1 MASGKR
7 ELGPCVHPRR
17 HLRVLAVA
25 PHPDDIELGC
35 GATIM
40 RLIHEFGADC
50 FYLVLSSR
58 QATRDSTERREEAV
72 RAAVRLGVPID
83 RSARE
88 AFGIY
93 ECFGRWLKYEK
104 AAKVL
109 RSQESGKGHTEP
121 LVDFNGVGLYD
132 VSHITIENFNDTLFP
147 RSWESI
153 QNRLKEIRDAV
164 RPDLVLLPTIDDA
177 HQDHVTTTECAN
189 REFRGGESRWYYE
202 ILQFDEKIFIPGLFV
217 DVGASTVWAREVDV
231 RGESEA
237 GEADR
242 IWFEEN
248 SLGKLGDLVPPDRLG
263 AVASQYTTNP
273 VAVNDSGDV
282 VHDEQKARYRVYFKQ
297 GTYGERKA
305 DLLVECFRS
314 QRHRIYFD
322 PALVLGN
329 MAGRGM
335 QCGLKVR
342 YAEAYQARISV

>member
-1 MASGKR
+1 
-7 ELGPCVHPRR
+7 
-17 HLRVLAVA
+17 
-25 PHPDDIELGC
+25 
-35 GATIM
+35 
-40 RLIHEFGADC
+40 
-50 FYLVLSSR
+50 
-58 QATRDSTERREEAV
+58 
-72 RAAVRLGVPID
+72 
-83 RSARE
+83 
-88 AFGIY
+88 
-93 ECFGRWLKYEK
+93 
-104 AAKVL
+104 
-109 RSQESGKGHTEP
+109 